1 MAPQATSATVL
12 IFTLVLNTLTA
23 PETRLMESSTGRCV
37 HDLGSGWLA
46 GHLPSLPPVGSCG
59 GSGVVNITGSPP
71 LLLVLFSLRGEG
83 NQSVCRPWNQRDVNR
98 RIHRPS
104 SLPLEPGIYGG
115 APRAQELV
123 SSDPFG
129 FDISSL
135 RGAFS
140 SYYAS
145 SVMFPNIQ
153 EPHTYNHPLQ
163 APVIFYYT
171 GFVVVGIGNQS
182 SERGAFPR
190 LRLRSMGRHRTLA
203 SVTFAG
209 GHRKLL
215 GSQGSSTTRNLIR
228 RRRQRVLLQEPGVG
242 VVSRA
247 AAAAAALAL
256 FGLLCTIAG
265 LVLWC
270 MRNML
275 ETDEKL
281 IHQIE
286 LCTSGPRRYRRREL
300 AAATHG
306 FAEAE
311 KIGRGGF
318 GPVYRGFLADQER
331 HVAIKSQRPPISEA
345 MDLLRRQDAELPILP
360 EMHSRPTTASV
371 RSLEEIAYGDFS
383 AEDSVFEDSS
393 ADTAYHTSDVST
405 LPAARMLAEE

>member
-1 MAPQATSATVL
+1 
-12 IFTLVLNTLTA
+12 
-23 PETRLMESSTGRCV
+23 
-37 HDLGSGWLA
+37 
-46 GHLPSLPPVGSCG
+46 
-59 GSGVVNITGSPP
+59 
-71 LLLVLFSLRGEG
+71 
-83 NQSVCRPWNQRDVNR
+83 
-98 RIHRPS
+98 
-104 SLPLEPGIYGG
+104 
-115 APRAQELV
+115 
-123 SSDPFG
+123 
-129 FDISSL
+129 
-135 RGAFS
+135 
-140 SYYAS
+140 
-145 SVMFPNIQ
+145 
-153 EPHTYNHPLQ
+153 
-163 APVIFYYT
+163 
-171 GFVVVGIGNQS
+171 
-182 SERGAFPR
+182 
-190 LRLRSMGRHRTLA
+190 MGRHRTLP

-270 MRNML
+270 MRNKL

-318 GPVYRGFLADQER
+318 GPVYRGFLADQEN
-331 HVAIKSQRPPISEA
+331 HVATVKVMTRRRRGRGSFRP
-345 MDLLRRQDAELPILP
+345 R
-360 EMHSRPTTASV
+360 
-371 RSLEEIAYGDFS
+371 
-383 AEDSVFEDSS
+383 
-393 ADTAYHTSDVST
+393 
-405 LPAARMLAEE
+405 